1 MYVTKSV
8 STTPS
13 IGGSGVWTII
23 AAVLAIVGGIV
34 LYFLFTSKKN
44 KGEFKGFVAW
54 LHSFLRFDKM
64 MIEALLKII
73 YLIAALF
80 ITLSSFGMIS
90 TSFLLFRLYLVLGNI
105 VLRIVFEF
113 SILGIQLWKNTT
125 DIKESL
131 NENKNKK

>member
-90 TSFLLFRLYLVLGNI
+90 TSFLLFLLYLVLGNI

-125 DIKESL
+125 EIKESL